1 MNRREFI
8 KATSAATLSAAAL
21 SVSGAEAEKA
31 SPITRQ
37 APVVGCENVTGRKGR
52 GTRAKVYFTR
62 TITAESLIALYD
74 RVSEPIHGKVAVTAR
89 WR

>member
-21 SVSGAEAEKA
+21 SVSGAETEKA

-62 TITAESLIALYD
+62 TICSTRANGMGRTSFRL
-74 RVSEPIHGKVAVTAR
+74 R
-89 WR
+89 W